1 MCLAIPMKIIEK
13 NGDSGIVET
22 FGVKKEI
29 SLYLVD
35 ADIGEYVLVH
45 AGVAIGKVSKKDAL
59 ETEAIIKETL

>member
-1 MCLAIPMKIIEK
+1 MCLAIPMKIVEK

-45 AGVAIGKVSKKDAL
+45 AGVAIGKVSKEDAK
-59 ETEAIIKETL
+59 ETEAMIKETL

>member
-1 MCLAIPMKIIEK
+1 MCLAIPMKIVEK

-45 AGVAIGKVSKKDAL
+45 AGVAIGKVSKEDAL
-59 ETEAIIKETL
+59 GIEAMINEIL

>member
-13 NGDSGIVET
+13 RGDTGIVDVS
-22 FGVKKEI
+22 GVRKEV

-45 AGVAIGKVSKKDAL
+45 AGVAIGKVSKEDAL
-59 ETEAIIKETL
+59 VTEAMIKEIL

>member
-1 MCLAIPMKIIEK
+1 MCLAIPMKIVEK

-45 AGVAIGKVSKKDAL
+45 AGVAIGKVSKEDAMG
-59 ETEAIIKETL
+59 TEAMINDIL

>member
-1 MCLAIPMKIIEK
+1 MCLAIPMKIVEK

-45 AGVAIGKVSKKDAL
+45 AGVAIGKVSKEDAA
-59 ETEAIIKETL
+59 ETEAMINEIF